1 MFRSARDEVQSGS
14 VVPGDNSLILWDLET
29 GEISRRHEAH
39 QSVVW
44 SLAFSP
50 DGTVQINI
58 FEQKLYPPAD
68 FRGQTI
74 MFVLLVTIVLLTIGF
89 ALVPLLLVEER
100 LAHTLEVL
108 LVSPAR
114 IYEVVGGKAVA
125 GGFYCLLAVLVV
137 FYLNRFLV
145 VNWGVALLAVLL
157 GGAFAVAVGLLV
169 GILSYNPTT
178 VGLRGSMSLLGLFG
192 LTMLTTLSNISW
204 PPVVQTLL
212 EYLPTVA
219 LAELLVF
226 SMAAEFPM
234 TQMLINSAALLVA
247 VMVVFGL
254 LTWRMRLTDR

>member
-1 MFRSARDEVQSGS
+1 
-14 VVPGDNSLILWDLET
+14 
-29 GEISRRHEAH
+29 
-39 QSVVW
+39 
-44 SLAFSP
+44 
-50 DGTVQINI
+50 
-58 FEQKLYPPAD
+58 
-68 FRGQTI
+68 

-137 FYLNRFLV
+137 FFLNRFLV